1 MNIAL
6 ILAGGTGSRFG
17 GDIPKQYLEVKGKPV
32 ISYCLRTFLQHEKID
47 GIQIVADEEWH
58 SFIEKN
64 TCQESG
70 CSKLQGF
77 SMPGV
82 NRQLSI
88 WNGLQDIRKYACG
101 EDVVIVHDA
110 VRPLVSERI
119 ITDCLET
126 CREHDGALT
135 VIPVKDTVYYG
146 RDGRVDSLLERE
158 RLMAGQAP
166 EAFRLGLYYRANERL
181 LPDEILKINGSTE
194 PAFLAGMNIGCVVGE
209 ERNFKVTT
217 REDLMRF
224 QQILQQSE
232 SQL

>member
-17 GDIPKQYLEVKGKPV
+17 GDVPKQYLEVEGKPV
-32 ISYCLRTFLQHEKID
+32 IAYCLKTFLQHEKID
-47 GIQIVADEEWH
+47 GIQIVANEKWH
-58 SFIEKN
+58 AFIEKYAW
-64 TCQESG
+64 QEG
-70 CSKLQGF
+70 CCNKLRGF
-77 SMPGV
+77 SKPGA
-82 NRQLSI
+82 NRQLSV
-88 WNGLQDIRKYACG
+88 WNGLQDILKYACE

-110 VRPLVSERI
+110 VRALISGRI

-135 VIPVKDTVYYG
+135 VIPIKDTVYYG
-146 RDGRVDSLLERE
+146 RDGRVESLLERE

-166 EAFRLGLYYRANERL
+166 EAFRLGLYYQANERL

-194 PAFLAGMNIGCVVGE
+194 PAFLAGMDIGCVEGE

-217 REDLMRF
+217 KEDLIRF
-224 QQILQQSE
+224 QQFLQQNE
-232 SQL
+232 NQP